1 MSLGYTWYPQDWW
14 TSETFKRLKRYP
26 LVRYAIREL
35 FDLMY
40 KEGKPIEM
48 NRDYLIDDFNIE
60 LSDEEYQKL
69 LDFIVITEDGKWW
82 INSIRKRLTKA
93 ESARENGKNG
103 GRPKGSKKDKNN
115 EEEKTQKPS
124 EKTQEE
130 NEKTKENNQE
140 KNPNKNPKNNENN
153 LNNYKTDNYKTQK
166 PSEKPKNN
174 PPLKYK
180 YKYKDNIYIDENI
193 CEFSET
199 KNKIISETQFID
211 IWKRARK
218 YYDKKECGFDKLQP
232 FEKQCFNQLLKD
244 GFTKQDFEFAVAGL
258 FFQDTVPA
266 VRVRPDWL
274 LKPENFEKMLDCWK
288 NKTKIFSNKK
298 EIKSEGKFK
307 TGDV

>member
-14 TSETFKRLKRYP
+14 TSETFKRLKKYP
-26 LVRYAIREL
+26 LVRYTIREL

-69 LDFIVITEDGKWW
+69 LDFIVVTEDGKWW

-103 GRPKGSKKDKNN
+103 GRPKGSKNEKNSV
-115 EEEKTQKPS
+115 EEKTQKPS
-124 EKTQEE
+124 EKTQ
-130 NEKTKENNQE
+130 KENPE
-140 KNPNKNPKNNENN
+140 
-153 LNNYKTDNYKTQK
+153 
-166 PSEKPKNN
+166 N
-174 PPLKYK
+174 PPLEIESKIESK
-180 YKYKDNIYIDENI
+180 IEINIDENI
-193 CEFSET
+193 
-199 KNKIISETQFID
+199 FID
-211 IWKRARK
+211 IWKRARMF
-218 YYDKKECGFDKLQP
+218 YDKKPCGFDKLIS